1 MHSRRSPG
9 QEKRPFTARYRR
21 HAFEMSWFWQDML
34 PMYSKCPAKR
44 RSGIHL
50 AGILPSRR
58 PFAVRIPQIMHD
70 ERILPRSTDP
80 AGRILSRSMA
90 SADESYRAWWF
101 LPCKSCHPAPA
112 APVGQIPLSKVRL
125 MKPMAFAAASAI
137 VISANALWEK
147 APEQLRRFGEG
158 NTLRSPNPKAPGSFQ
173 H

>member
-21 HAFEMSWFWQDML
+21 HASKMSWFWQDML

-44 RSGIHL
+44 RLGIHL

-80 AGRILSRSMA
+80 AGRIPSRSMA
-90 SADESYRAWWF
+90 PPGESYRAWWF
-101 LPCKSCHPAPA
+101 LSCKSCHPALA
-112 APVGQIPLSKVRL
+112 APVGQIPLGRVRL
-125 MKPMAFAAASAI
+125 MKPTAFTSASAI
-137 VISANALWEK
+137 VISTNALWGK
-147 APEQLRRFGEG
+147 APE
-158 NTLRSPNPKAPGSFQ
+158 
-173 H
+173 

>member
-9 QEKRPFTARYRR
+9 QEKRPFAARYRR

-80 AGRILSRSMA
+80 AGRILSRLMA
-90 SADESYRAWWF
+90 SPDESYRAWWF
-101 LPCKSCHPAPA
+101 LSRKSCHPALA
-112 APVGQIPLSKVRL
+112 APVGQIPLGRVRL
-125 MKPMAFAAASAI
+125 MKPTAFTSASAI
-137 VISANALWEK
+137 VISTNALQGK
-147 APEQLRRFGEG
+147 APE
-158 NTLRSPNPKAPGSFQ
+158 
-173 H
+173 

>member
-9 QEKRPFTARYRR
+9 QEKRPFAARYRR

-90 SADESYRAWWF
+90 SPDESCHARWLHRTNLIALDGFCRANLAIPPWR
-101 LPCKSCHPAPA
+101 LPLGKPRWAN
-112 APVGQIPLSKVRL
+112 PVGQSTLDEANGFHLRVRHCHFHEC
-125 MKPMAFAAASAI
+125 P
-137 VISANALWEK
+137 
-147 APEQLRRFGEG
+147 PGES
-158 NTLRSPNPKAPGSFQ
+158 T
-173 H
+173 